1 MGDKSSIYSRL
12 SLETMERIATEVTLK
27 MESATPDT
35 PDEKEFRKRVAKD
48 IAQIKADGRIV
59 DVTSDWPEV
68 DE

>member
-1 MGDKSSIYSRL
+1 MTDNGSIYSRL

-27 MESATPDT
+27 MEPATTDT
-35 PDEKEFRKRVAKD
+35 PDEKEFRKRVTKD

-68 DE
+68 D

>member
-1 MGDKSSIYSRL
+1 
-12 SLETMERIATEVTLK
+12 MERIATEVTLK